1 MTRGPTAAISLG
13 LTVYITHS
21 MSGFCW
27 IISPT
32 LRRRVYKSDRSL
44 RAGGQT
50 FLLTLKIHPDEYGD
64 YRREERRKLLDCGRE
79 ERLRALETVDDQ
91 ERDPD
96 PWGGNNKEP
105 DEAQRELIRRTAS
118 GLENRKGKRETT
130 SGRGSEKGQ
139 PSRP

>member
-1 MTRGPTAAISLG
+1 MTSMTRGPTAAISLG

-32 LRRRVYKSDRSL
+32 LRRR
-44 RAGGQT
+44 T

-118 GLENRKGKRETT
+118 SLENRKGKRETT